1 MDEPLEMTEGLKGFL
16 RMEVVTTVMERARSL
31 ELAKIGLNIPQ
42 ARVLYCVK
50 TAKEPLTPGS
60 LARMMQRQPHT
71 ISALVHRMEDRGLVT
86 TRHDIKRNDRVMISL
101 TKKGEEALKRCLATT
116 KVPDAVFSCLSKKE
130 AGMLHAITKKLHNKS
145 VQMLRQMQPDP
156 YSGPL
161 YPLTGLVLPGL
172 LSSVRYALLQDLDQI
187 QIAQGLVWADG
198 IV

>member
-1 MDEPLEMTEGLKGFL
+1 MEMTEGLKGFL
-16 RMEVVTTVMERARSL
+16 RMEVVTAVMERARNL

-60 LARMMQRQPHT
+60 LARMVQRQPNT
-71 ISALVHRMEDRGLVT
+71 ISALVHRMEARGLIT
-86 TRHDIKRNDRVMISL
+86 TRQDIERKDCVMISL
-101 TKKGEEALKRCLATT
+101 TKKGEEALKRCWATT
-116 KVPDAVFSCLSKKE
+116 TVLDAVFSCLSKKE
-130 AGMLHAITKKLHNKS
+130 ADMLYAITKKLHNKS
-145 VQMLRQMQPDP
+145 VQLLRQIQPDP

-172 LSSVRYALLQDLDQI
+172 LSLVWYALLQYLDQI